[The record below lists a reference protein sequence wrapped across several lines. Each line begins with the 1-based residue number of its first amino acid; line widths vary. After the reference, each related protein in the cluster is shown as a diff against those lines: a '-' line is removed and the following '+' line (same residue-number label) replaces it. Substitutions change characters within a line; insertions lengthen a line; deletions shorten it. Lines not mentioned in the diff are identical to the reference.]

1 MGKQDEMDAGPVG
14 RRLRLTREAM
24 RLGQR
29 EFAARVNMAP
39 NTYNQYEQ
47 GARLIP
53 PGRAT
58 QLCDQYQLS
67 LDWIYR
73 GDPGNLPY
81 KLAAAIKAMTEL
93 SSK

>member
-1 MGKQDEMDAGPVG
+1 MSRQDDMDPVPVG
-14 RRLRLTREAM
+14 KRLRLTREAL

-29 EFAARVNMAP
+29 EFAARVQIAP

-47 GARLIP
+47 GTRLIP

-58 QLCDQYQLS
+58 TLCDEYQLTM
-67 LDWIYR
+67 DWIYR

-81 KLAAAIKAMTEL
+81 KLAAAIQALYNL
-93 SSK
+93 SGK